1 MRPEQGQQKIWTGF
15 VMTVGSLTGEQ
26 LDAAQMLGAFISV
39 LLRADQANRR
49 PMVAFQ
55 SGIAE
60 LIRQQHVILER
71 IVQRQGGVV
80 AIRSLEEDMAHPRCG
95 LGFGDDHRLIERS
108 ERDTTPMQA
117 LRRPSGD
124 AMKVGE
130 ERSPLELGEAG
141 DGHFE
146 VTSYRPFN
154 PDHGRLAD
162 PRGWFRGVNAE
173 SGKIIDDVLPWR

>member
-1 MRPEQGQQKIWTGF
+1 MRPEKLQKKIGTGLS
-15 VMTVGSLTGEQ
+15 MTFGSLTGEQ
-26 LDAAQMLGAFISV
+26 LDAAQMLGAFVSV
-39 LLRADQANRR
+39 LLRADKANRR
-49 PMVAFQ
+49 PMAAFQ
-55 SGIAE
+55 SSFAE
-60 LIRQQHVILER
+60 LIRQQHVLLEH

-80 AIRSLEEDMAHPRCG
+80 AIRSLEEDVAHPRSG
-95 LGFGDDHRLIERS
+95 LGFGDDHRLVKRS

-117 LRRPSGD
+117 LRRPSGN

-146 VTSYRPFN
+146 ATSYRSFN

-162 PRGWFRGVNAE
+162 PRGWFRGVSAE
-173 SGKIIDDVLPWR
+173 PGEIIDDVLPWR